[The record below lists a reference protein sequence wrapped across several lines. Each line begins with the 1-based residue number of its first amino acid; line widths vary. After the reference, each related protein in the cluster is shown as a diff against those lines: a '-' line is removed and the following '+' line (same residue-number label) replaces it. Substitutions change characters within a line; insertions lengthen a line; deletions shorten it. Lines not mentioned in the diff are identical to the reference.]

1 MSCEV
6 RVLVVDDLHFLRPRN
21 RSATEISNH
30 FKYIANEFPV
40 TLLFVGVGLAER
52 GLFGEIDSDGD
63 ESLAQTGRRTTA
75 LALDPF
81 LIDTDEHRRDWRSLL
96 LAIEQRLVLA
106 GKFPGMLADRLPD
119 YLFARSTGHIG
130 SLMTLVSRGCQRAIR
145 TGAERLDT
153 EVLDQVKNDAAA
165 ESARTQLEASLTG
178 GRLTSRPRAAGRRA
192 ARNAGA

>member
-1 MSCEV
+1 
-6 RVLVVDDLHFLRPRN
+6 LDDLHFLRWRN

-75 LALDPF
+75 LTLDPF
-81 LIDTDEHRRDWRSLL
+81 LIGTEGQRREWRSLL

-106 GKFPGMLADRLPD
+106 GKYPGMLADDLPD

-130 SLMTLVSRGCQRAIR
+130 SLMTLVARGCQRAIR
-145 TGAERLDT
+145 TGAERLDAGL
-153 EVLDQVKNDAAA
+153 LDQVKNDAAA
-165 ESARTQLEASLTG
+165 EAARAQLEASLAG
-178 GRLTSRPRAAGRRA
+178 GPLTSRPRPAGRRA
-192 ARNAGA
+192 ARSGGA

>member
-1 MSCEV
+1 M
-6 RVLVVDDLHFLRPRN
+6 
-21 RSATEISNH
+21 
-30 FKYIANEFPV
+30 
-40 TLLFVGVGLAER
+40 LFVGVGLAER

-96 LAIEQRLVLA
+96 LAVEQRLVLA
-106 GKFPGMLADRLPD
+106 GKFPGMLADHLAD

-153 EVLDQVKNDAAA
+153 GLLDQVKNDAAA
-165 ESARTQLEASLTG
+165 EAARVRLEASLAA
-178 GRLTSRPRAAGRRA
+178 GRLTSRPPPAGRRP
-192 ARNAGA
+192 ARSGGA